1 MEGKMK
7 NKYLLAVATI
17 IAITCILMVGCQ
29 NTSSKKINFEFPVWT
44 GELTLEYIDALE
56 EVVDSLT
63 KNGQASPAEFKAVF
77 YSASFNGHRLNPQI
91 KKMLNNIEAGK
102 SPLISEYNILFEI
115 IIRTAEYSD
124 MIENM
129 SYEGLV
135 DFFLNNDNYLM
146 L

>member
-1 MEGKMK
+1 MK
-7 NKYLLAVATI
+7 KQYLLVVTAIITI
-17 IAITCILMVGCQ
+17 TSILIVGCQ

-56 EVVDSLT
+56 EVFDSLA
-63 KNGQASPAEFKAVF
+63 KDGQASQEEFKAVL
-77 YSASFNGHRLNPQI
+77 YSASFNGHPLTPQI
-91 KKMLNNIEAGK
+91 KNMLNNMEAGK
-102 SPLISEYNILFEI
+102 LPLLSGNNVLFKI

-129 SYEGLV
+129 SYEELV
-135 DFFLNNDNYLM
+135 DFFLNTDNHLM